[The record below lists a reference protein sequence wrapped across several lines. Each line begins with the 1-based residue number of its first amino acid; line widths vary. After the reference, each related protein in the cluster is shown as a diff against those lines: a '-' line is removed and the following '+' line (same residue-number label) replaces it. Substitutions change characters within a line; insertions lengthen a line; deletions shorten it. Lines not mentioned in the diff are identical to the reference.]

1 MPSECKCNPR
11 TPFCLERRRGRD
23 LRCVRCAN
31 AYKYQADVKPTC
43 ACDSCWDKWRS
54 HLEFV
59 GAGDLGDPQTASAAA
74 APPPY
79 PPEHEAPSVVSAS
92 HNWHIATGSHLL
104 HSPNS
109 ATFSVTPRGC
119 SCATTLPCKLHNPS
133 ICGGFVPPVEVDHE
147 YIGLTREPTPT
158 LPVEPVQMDLFLKA
172 AQPHRFRNSD

>member
-1 MPSECKCNPR
+1 MPSEHN
-11 TPFCLERRRGRD
+11 RRRVFRRE
-23 LRCVRCAN
+23 RCS
-31 AYKYQADVKPTC
+31 YADEYLATRKPVC
-43 ACDSCWDKWRS
+43 ACKACWAKWRY
-54 HLEFV
+54 HLEFI
-59 GAGDLGDPQTASAAA
+59 GAGDLGVPQTVS

-79 PPEHEAPSVVSAS
+79 EPEHEAPSVVSAS

-158 LPVEPVQMDLFLKA
+158 LPVELVQMDLFLKA
-172 AQPHRFRNSD
+172 APRVCSSEQPQPHRFRNSD